1 MQVTRTTIAE
11 SPLGPHRVRL
21 SGHVRYDKGPVPSET
36 YWFDV
41 PVEYGD
47 SLSRSGNPWLVC
59 LAPLAA
65 TVGERLQIDDPV
77 DPLLLKN
84 VRGLVKLWKNWYP
97 SLHLIPIEAPNVA
110 PAEAAGPRRTGAFF
124 SGGVDAFF
132 TVLRHHQPTHSW
144 DHIPIDDLIFVW
156 GFDVPIDKPD
166 AFDRTRHAM
175 QSVAKELG
183 KNLVLVATN
192 LKTTRLENDA
202 EWGPLWHGSG
212 IVSTGL
218 ALEKRYD
225 RLVIASTY
233 SYLNL
238 APWGSHPFSDP
249 LLSTLGTR
257 VIHDD
262 ASFSRTEKTE
272 LVARSDMALRTLR
285 VCWNTRSE
293 QNCSNCNK
301 CFRTMA
307 TLEVLGAL
315 ERCPQ
320 FDRKRL
326 TLDAL
331 SRLFSGDHNDVILLL
346 EVRDLALQQGRGD
359 IADAIDRSL
368 ARSRRMRKWVALA
381 LWLGRRPYVWRWE
394 RPLLRRL
401 RLVY

>member
-41 PVEYGD
+41 PVEYGN

-65 TVGERLQIDDPV
+65 TVGERLQIDDPI

-97 SLHLIPIEAPNVA
+97 SLHLVPIEAPNVA
-110 PAEAAGPRRTGAFF
+110 PVEAAGPRRTGAFF

-132 TVLRHHQPTHSW
+132 TVLRHHQPIHSW

-175 QSVAKELG
+175 QSIAKELG
-183 KNLVLVATN
+183 KSLVLVATN

-233 SYLNL
+233 S
-238 APWGSHPFSDP
+238 
-249 LLSTLGTR
+249 
-257 VIHDD
+257 
-262 ASFSRTEKTE
+262 
-272 LVARSDMALRTLR
+272 
-285 VCWNTRSE
+285 
-293 QNCSNCNK
+293 
-301 CFRTMA
+301 
-307 TLEVLGAL
+307 
-315 ERCPQ
+315 
-320 FDRKRL
+320 
-326 TLDAL
+326 
-331 SRLFSGDHNDVILLL
+331 
-346 EVRDLALQQGRGD
+346 
-359 IADAIDRSL
+359 
-368 ARSRRMRKWVALA
+368 
-381 LWLGRRPYVWRWE
+381 
-394 RPLLRRL
+394 
-401 RLVY
+401 